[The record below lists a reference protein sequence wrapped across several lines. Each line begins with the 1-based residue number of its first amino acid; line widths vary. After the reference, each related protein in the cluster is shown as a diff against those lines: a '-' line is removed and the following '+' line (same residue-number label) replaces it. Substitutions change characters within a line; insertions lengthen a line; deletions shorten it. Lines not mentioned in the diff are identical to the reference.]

1 MTEKEIQAMVQAVVS
16 ALDLPT
22 QESEPVIT
30 EEVVAPAPV
39 KRTKED
45 NQKANRTIN
54 GHLASATRFA
64 KAGETAKM
72 KASLK
77 KAMSA
82 VPTHKT
88 KAGVLAWQSTVD
100 RIEAKA
106 EALVNA

>member
-1 MTEKEIQAMVQAVVS
+1 MTEKDIQAITQAVIS

-22 QESEPVIT
+22 QESEPVVT
-30 EEVVAPAPV
+30 QEVVAPAPV

-72 KASLK
+72 QASLK

-88 KAGVLAWQSTVD
+88 KTGALAWQSTVD

-106 EALVNA
+106 KALVNA

>member
-1 MTEKEIQAMVQAVVS
+1 MTEKDIQAITQAVIS

-22 QESEPVIT
+22 QESEPVVT

-72 KASLK
+72 QASLK

-88 KAGVLAWQSTVD
+88 KTGVLAWQSTVD

-106 EALVNA
+106 KTLVNA

>member
-22 QESEPVIT
+22 QESEPVVT

-100 RIEAKA
+100 RIAAKA

>member
-1 MTEKEIQAMVQAVVS
+1 MTEKDIQALVQAVVS
-16 ALDLPT
+16 ALDVPT
-22 QESEPVIT
+22 QESEPVVT

-72 KASLK
+72 QASLK

-88 KAGVLAWQSTVD
+88 KTGALAWQSTVN

-106 EALVNA
+106 KTLVNA